1 MVSCVA
7 GEWWG
12 LGSVL
17 PQFLYVM
24 YCFSGCKLPVRRQH
38 FIFSATLTLDHSGPQ
53 RPMKKKQRKAV
64 KDAKQKLGML
74 MVGIIPHC
82 EKSGLSSCCMY
93 YLGRVH
99 YDPRHTFCVFLKKKE
114 THPKGRNQLFSSRSR
129 TSALCSLSG

>member
-1 MVSCVA
+1 MLLER
-7 GEWWG
+7 GRDWD
-12 LGSVL
+12 
-17 PQFLYVM
+17 QFYPNLYVM

-82 EKSGLSSCCMY
+82 EKAGLSS
-93 YLGRVH
+93 
-99 YDPRHTFCVFLKKKE
+99 
-114 THPKGRNQLFSSRSR
+114 
-129 TSALCSLSG
+129 